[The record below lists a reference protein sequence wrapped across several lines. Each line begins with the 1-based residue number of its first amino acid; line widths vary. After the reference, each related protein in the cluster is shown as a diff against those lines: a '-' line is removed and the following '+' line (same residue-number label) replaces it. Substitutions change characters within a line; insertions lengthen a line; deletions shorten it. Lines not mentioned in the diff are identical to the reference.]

1 MSWRVVSVRGYFLTV
16 VSLAVLA
23 ALVLVLDLAAQQRRQ
38 LTATAGQDA
47 FQLARLAANAHER
60 ALAETQQT
68 LELLARF
75 SQVRS
80 GEGCGALLA
89 ELRQRLPR
97 YVDLG
102 VASPDGTV
110 ICSAPTLAAA
120 RGSVADR
127 AWFRTAAEWRQ
138 LGVGEYRVDRAT
150 GRAVVTV
157 AAPVLDLRGRL
168 PAVVFASL
176 DLTWLRELAGVAQLP
191 DGTVVALIDR
201 DGSILARHP
210 PAATEGA
217 RLDTRL
223 LQELGAAKTTI
234 VETAALDGQP
244 RLLGVARSGGGALLV
259 VGVPRPSMVAAG
271 RTLADGAAWIALIA
285 VLGLLAVVV
294 GSEMLLRR
302 RIERLVATTRT
313 LAAGDFSA
321 RTGWSDE
328 RSELGQVA
336 HAFDDMAAAIEQLTR
351 RTQLILE
358 AVDEAIVGVDGDE
371 RVTFVNPVAATLLG
385 IPAIGLVGRRLHGA
399 LREATAATGACALCA
414 ALDGGTVQQSS
425 DGVLA
430 RPDRTS
436 LPVEYTCT
444 PKRDGGRAAGAVV
457 TLKDI
462 TLRKRAEQ
470 ERQRQRDTL
479 HQRDKLASMATLL
492 ADVAHELNNPLTV
505 IIAGATLLRDATRD
519 EGVRRRAELL
529 EQAAERCALT
539 IRNFL
544 ALVRQYPATR
554 EDVALERIVKETL
567 ALVAYQLEVDE
578 ISVDVTL
585 PRDAPPVWADPHQ
598 LHQVL
603 LNLVTNARHAL
614 RATPPPRR
622 LSIAVRHEAD
632 TRRVL
637 LEVAD
642 SGPGVAPELRSHVF
656 RPFFTTKSPEEGTG
670 LGLALCHDIVAA
682 HGGSIRVDSA
692 PGGGALF
699 VVELPLER
707 PEEPASTPLA
717 AASRT
722 EHHGRVLLVDDDVEL
737 AGVLAAALR
746 AEGHEVEITAN
757 GLEALEVLEHTEFD
771 VILSD
776 VRMPR
781 LDGPGLYR
789 ALQERHPALLDRLV
803 FVTGDVLG
811 RDTAAFLERTRVAH
825 LTKPFDIKQVRRVVA
840 DVIASL
846 ELANSRVGGPDM
858 APKPPKARRAPPK
871 V

>member
-1 MSWRVVSVRGYFLTV
+1 
-16 VSLAVLA
+16 
-23 ALVLVLDLAAQQRRQ
+23 
-38 LTATAGQDA
+38 
-47 FQLARLAANAHER
+47 
-60 ALAETQQT
+60 
-68 LELLARF
+68 
-75 SQVRS
+75 
-80 GEGCGALLA
+80 
-89 ELRQRLPR
+89 
-97 YVDLG
+97 
-102 VASPDGTV
+102 
-110 ICSAPTLAAA
+110 
-120 RGSVADR
+120 
-127 AWFRTAAEWRQ
+127 
-138 LGVGEYRVDRAT
+138 
-150 GRAVVTV
+150 
-157 AAPVLDLRGRL
+157 
-168 PAVVFASL
+168 
-176 DLTWLRELAGVAQLP
+176 
-191 DGTVVALIDR
+191 
-201 DGSILARHP
+201 
-210 PAATEGA
+210 
-217 RLDTRL
+217 
-223 LQELGAAKTTI
+223 
-234 VETAALDGQP
+234 
-244 RLLGVARSGGGALLV
+244 
-259 VGVPRPSMVAAG
+259 
-271 RTLADGAAWIALIA
+271 
-285 VLGLLAVVV
+285 
-294 GSEMLLRR
+294 
-302 RIERLVATTRT
+302 
-313 LAAGDFSA
+313 
-321 RTGWSDE
+321 
-328 RSELGQVA
+328 
-336 HAFDDMAAAIEQLTR
+336 
-351 RTQLILE
+351 
-358 AVDEAIVGVDGDE
+358 
-371 RVTFVNPVAATLLG
+371 
-385 IPAIGLVGRRLHGA
+385 
-399 LREATAATGACALCA
+399 
-414 ALDGGTVQQSS
+414 
-425 DGVLA
+425 
-430 RPDRTS
+430 
-436 LPVEYTCT
+436 
-444 PKRDGGRAAGAVV
+444 
-457 TLKDI
+457 
-462 TLRKRAEQ
+462 
-470 ERQRQRDTL
+470 
-479 HQRDKLASMATLL
+479 MATLL

-846 ELANSRVGGPDM
+846 ELANKPIGPPDPV
-858 APKPPKARRAPPK
+858 PKPPKARRAPTK
-871 V
+871 